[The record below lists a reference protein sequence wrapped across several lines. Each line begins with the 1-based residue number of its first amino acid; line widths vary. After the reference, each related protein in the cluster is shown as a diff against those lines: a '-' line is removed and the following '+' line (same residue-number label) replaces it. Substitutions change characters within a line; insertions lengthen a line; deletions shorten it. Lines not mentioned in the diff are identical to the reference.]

1 MQPPSTGLMQIL
13 PLVAFMI
20 LMLVMFY
27 YTLVRP
33 AKQRQQSHQNLVD
46 ALKEGDE
53 VITAGGVY
61 GKITK
66 LRDKWI
72 ELEVAPGV
80 RIRFDRRA
88 IRRRAGDDE

>member
-1 MQPPSTGLMQIL
+1 MQPPTTGLMQIL

-20 LMLVMFY
+20 VMLVMFY
-27 YTLVRP
+27 YTLIRP
-33 AKQRQQSHQNLVD
+33 AKQRQQSHQTLVD
-46 ALKEGDE
+46 ALKEGE
-53 VITAGGVY
+53 TVITAGGVY
-61 GKITK
+61 GTITK

-80 RIRFDRRA
+80 RMKFDRRA

>member
-1 MQPPSTGLMQIL
+1 MPQQPTGLMQIL

-20 LMLVMFY
+20 IMLVMFY
-27 YTLVRP
+27 YTLIRP
-33 AKQRQQSHQNLVD
+33 AKQRQQSHQSLVD

-53 VITAGGVY
+53 VITAGGIY

-72 ELEVAPGV
+72 ELEVAQGI
-80 RIRFDRRA
+80 RIKFDRRA
-88 IRRRAGDDE
+88 IRRRAGTDE

>member
-1 MQPPSTGLMQIL
+1 MQPEQNGLMQIL
-13 PLVAFMI
+13 PLVIFMVI
-20 LMLVMFY
+20 MLVMFY
-27 YTLVRP
+27 YTLIRP
-33 AKQRQQSHQNLVD
+33 AKQRQQNHQQLVD
-46 ALKEGDE
+46 ALKEGDD

-72 ELEVAPGV
+72 ELQVAEGV

-88 IRRRAGDDE
+88 IRRRAVDDE

>member
-1 MQPPSTGLMQIL
+1 MQPPTTGLMQIL

-20 LMLVMFY
+20 IMLVMFY
-27 YTLVRP
+27 YTLIRP
-33 AKQRQQSHQNLVD
+33 AKQRQQSHQTLVD
-46 ALKEGDE
+46 ALKEGE
-53 VITAGGVY
+53 TVITAGGVY
-61 GKITK
+61 GTITK

-80 RIRFDRRA
+80 RMKFDRRA